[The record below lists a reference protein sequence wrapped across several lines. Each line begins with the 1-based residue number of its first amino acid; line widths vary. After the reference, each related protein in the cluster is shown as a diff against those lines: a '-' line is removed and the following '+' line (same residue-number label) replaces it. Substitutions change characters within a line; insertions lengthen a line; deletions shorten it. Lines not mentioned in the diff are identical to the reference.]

1 MKRMMKR
8 LCLTF
13 ILAGLLTGG
22 VPQMVKAEGTK
33 LDTPEITLSNV
44 ASTGKVKIK
53 WKAVDDAVSYQIF
66 RSKDGENW
74 GRINTVKGT
83 STINKNAVAGVKY
96 YYKVKAVA
104 ADTANNSEFS
114 KVKYRTCDLPRPVI
128 TLSTKKATGKSII
141 KWEEIEGAVSY
152 KVYSSLNKEK
162 WNLVKTT
169 NGKSVTHTGA
179 IAGKKYYYRVKAI
192 AENTAANSAYSEI
205 KSRTCKTPEAN
216 KYQKEVVELAE
227 KIATQWKTTYVQ
239 GETGAKNSDGE
250 YQFDCSGFATY
261 VINKVMVKE
270 NPAFRLTSS
279 LKKLYAMDV
288 LYNEGYPGEVKVKT
302 IKLKNIQPGDVIF
315 FSHHKENDHCGIY
328 LGDNK
333 FAHCTKSK
341 GGAVVDTLTGTYE
354 RDFSTVR
361 RYLPEEVT
369 PANTKKTIAKSCS
382 LYSKRGDDDSKIK
395 SLSAGEKVTVLF
407 TGNSPESY
415 NQAYVKTS
423 DGTKGFIYAKNLK

>member
-128 TLSTKKATGKSII
+128 TLSTKKATGKPII

-192 AENTAANSAYSEI
+192 AENTI
-205 KSRTCKTPEAN
+205 R
-216 KYQKEVVELAE
+216 
-227 KIATQWKTTYVQ
+227 
-239 GETGAKNSDGE
+239 
-250 YQFDCSGFATY
+250 
-261 VINKVMVKE
+261 
-270 NPAFRLTSS
+270 
-279 LKKLYAMDV
+279 
-288 LYNEGYPGEVKVKT
+288 
-302 IKLKNIQPGDVIF
+302 
-315 FSHHKENDHCGIY
+315 
-328 LGDNK
+328 
-333 FAHCTKSK
+333 
-341 GGAVVDTLTGTYE
+341 
-354 RDFSTVR
+354 
-361 RYLPEEVT
+361 
-369 PANTKKTIAKSCS
+369 
-382 LYSKRGDDDSKIK
+382 
-395 SLSAGEKVTVLF
+395 
-407 TGNSPESY
+407 
-415 NQAYVKTS
+415 
-423 DGTKGFIYAKNLK
+423 